1 MNPVRL
7 RTKWFWLR
15 VQLQL
20 QEKILNEKFQR
31 PRVFVQ
37 NDLSKRK
44 IRSRRL
50 ASKQLLEFK
59 EKLGLDP
66 NEYSFDE
73 KDINALQVAFEREI
87 MHTEYCV

>member
-1 MNPVRL
+1 MKPVRL

-15 VQLQL
+15 LQLQL

>member
-66 NEYSFDE
+66 NEYSIDE

>member
-1 MNPVRL
+1 M
-7 RTKWFWLR
+7 
-15 VQLQL
+15 QL

-31 PRVFVQ
+31 SRVFVQ

-50 ASKQLLEFK
+50 ASKQFLEFK
-59 EKLGLDP
+59 EKLWLDP

-73 KDINALQVAFEREI
+73 KDIISALQVAFEWEI

>member
-1 MNPVRL
+1 M
-7 RTKWFWLR
+7 
-15 VQLQL
+15 QL

-73 KDINALQVAFEREI
+73 KDINALQAAFEREI

>member
-1 MNPVRL
+1 MKPVRL

-15 VQLQL
+15 LHLQL

>member
-7 RTKWFWLR
+7 QTKWFWLR

-31 PRVFVQ
+31 SRVFVQ

-50 ASKQLLEFK
+50 ASKQILEFK

-73 KDINALQVAFEREI
+73 KDIISALQVAFE
-87 MHTEYCV
+87 

>member
-7 RTKWFWLR
+7 QTKWFWLR

-31 PRVFVQ
+31 SRVFVQ

-50 ASKQLLEFK
+50 ASKQFLEFK

-73 KDINALQVAFEREI
+73 KDIISALQVAFE
-87 MHTEYCV
+87 